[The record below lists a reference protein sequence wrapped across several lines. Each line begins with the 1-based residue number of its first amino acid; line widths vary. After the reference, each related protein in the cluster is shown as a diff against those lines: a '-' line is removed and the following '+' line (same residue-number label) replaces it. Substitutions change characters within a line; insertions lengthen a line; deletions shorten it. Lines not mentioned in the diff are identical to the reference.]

1 MQTIRTFV
9 TIKLPEDAI
18 KKLAVVQRDLQRA
31 GIKARFTAPTNLH
44 LTLKFLGEV
53 PVAGVGAIKDVLDNV
68 AQGFEPFFLRMRDFN
83 ILPDA
88 SNPRILSAG
97 LEGDVES
104 LQRLAGVIAEKLL
117 PWGFPEE
124 KRVFRPHLTLARNPE
139 PMPDLEKLL
148 QSLVF
153 ADEISFT
160 ATDIYFYKSVLTPRG
175 PVYSVLHQSPFK
187 RPAK

>member
-1 MQTIRTFV
+1 MQTIRTFI
-9 TIKLPEDAI
+9 TIKLPDDVI

-31 GIKARFTAPTNLH
+31 GIKARFTASTNLH

-53 PVAGVGAIKDVLDNV
+53 PVAGVGAIKEVLDSV
-68 AQGFEPFFLRMRDFN
+68 ADTYEPFFLRMKDFH
-83 ILPDA
+83 ILPDCKT
-88 SNPRILSAG
+88 PRILCAG
-97 LEGDVES
+97 LDGDVET
-104 LQRLAGVIAEKLL
+104 LQKLAGSIAEKLL

-139 PMPDLEKLL
+139 PFDEMEKLL

-153 ADEISFT
+153 ADEISFM

-175 PVYSVLHQSPFK
+175 PVYSVLHQSPLK

>member
-9 TIKLPEDAI
+9 TIKLPDEAI

-53 PVAGVGAIKDVLDNV
+53 PVAGVGAIKEVLDVV
-68 AQGFEPFFLRMRDFN
+68 AGNFEPFFLRMKDFHL
-83 ILPDA
+83 LPDTK
-88 SNPRILSAG
+88 NPRILCAG
-97 LEGDVES
+97 LDGDVDT
-104 LQRLAGVIAEKLL
+104 LQRLAGSVAEKLL

-124 KRVFRPHLTLARNPE
+124 KRVFKPHLTLARNPE
-139 PMPDLEKLL
+139 PSEDMEKLL
-148 QSLVF
+148 ESLVF
-153 ADEISFT
+153 ADEIAFT
-160 ATDIYFYKSVLTPRG
+160 ATDIFFYKSVLTPRG

-187 RPAK
+187 R